1 MDNYWR
7 TTEDDIIGAWIKLN
21 FVGAYRLTKMMVYG
35 FFDSAK
41 DISLAFSNGVQM
53 NFTLNNAA
61 NWQTIDLEGIG
72 NDIITI
78 YANFSVISVY
88 PDHHVYQ
95 KYIQFRELKVF
106 G

>member
-1 MDNYWR
+1 
-7 TTEDDIIGAWIKLN
+7 
-21 FVGAYRLTKMMVYG
+21 
-35 FFDSAK
+35 
-41 DISLAFSNGVQM
+41 M

-106 G
+106 GQLSGMGYNANVTNHYRSRTFDISLVVKMFFYSFQICPTISIDQ